1 MIAISIRNLD
11 FFLIKK
17 MTINM
22 DFKET
27 YLLENDV
34 VKLIPLQENDFE
46 NLKHFSVNEPDLW
59 KFNANGPDSLENLKK
74 YIDSALLLK
83 EKQTDY
89 PFIVFDK
96 IKNNFAGS
104 TRFYNIN
111 LDAKHLEIGF
121 TWYGKKFQGTAL
133 NKNCKYLLLEFAFE
147 KMNVERVGFRANNL
161 NKRSI
166 AAMKSIGCIEE
177 GILRNFS
184 TDAAG
189 NRIDAIVLSI
199 LKNEWFASVKENL
212 KNKIKN

>member
-1 MIAISIRNLD
+1 MHFN
-11 FFLIKK
+11 
-17 MTINM
+17 
-22 DFKET
+22 FKET
-27 YLLENDV
+27 YLLENDA
-34 VKLIPLQENDFE
+34 VKLIPLQESDFE

-74 YIDSALLLK
+74 YIDRALLLK

-96 IKNNFAGS
+96 IKNKFAGC

-121 TWYGKKFQGTAL
+121 TWYGKEFQGTAL

-147 KMNVERVGFRANNL
+147 KMNVERVGFRANNS